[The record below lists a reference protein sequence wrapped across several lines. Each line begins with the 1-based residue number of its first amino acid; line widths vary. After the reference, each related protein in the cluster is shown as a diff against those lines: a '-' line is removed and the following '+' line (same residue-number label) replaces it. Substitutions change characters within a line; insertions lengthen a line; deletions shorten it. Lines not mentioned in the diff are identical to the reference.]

1 MRRTQSA
8 RLGVLVGIPLVITAA
23 LICPVWADEPA
34 SPSPGAKAPVIWGEA
49 KAGHVREVQQAL
61 LSAGFDPGPVD
72 GIMGPRTKS
81 ALRKYIAVPSPQVP
95 GLADQTLASFRTTE
109 RRESR

>member
-1 MRRTQSA
+1 MRWTHSA
-8 RLGVLVGIPLVITAA
+8 RLGILVGIPLVITAA
-23 LICPVWADEPA
+23 LSSPVWAQEPG
-34 SPSPGAKAPVIWGEA
+34 SPSPGAKAPVAWGEA

-81 ALRKYIAVPSPQVP
+81 ALRKYIAVPPPHLPS
-95 GLADQTLASFRTTE
+95 LADQTLASFRANE
-109 RRESR
+109 GREAR